1 MKKLLIILATVTATN
16 IISAASVDWSITG
29 SDTTVGINVYLITS
43 LASSYESASQLI
55 SSAVGS
61 GVIENQGRA
70 YGFSKTTTGNS
81 ITETSMQN
89 AYLVVIDG
97 NTYTY
102 ISVNMANYVYDMNKQ
117 EASKGFFET
126 NISNIQSGTQ
136 ASFVPEPTSG
146 LLMILGVAGLA
157 LRRKRA

>member
-1 MKKLLIILATVTATN
+1 MKKLLVILATITATN
-16 IISAASVDWSITG
+16 IINAASVNWQIIGS
-29 SDTTVGINVYLITS
+29 SDTVGMNVYLITN
-43 LASSYESASQLI
+43 LATSYESASQLI
-55 SSAVGS
+55 SSAVDSGS
-61 GVIENQGRA
+61 IADKGRS
-70 YGFSKTTTGNS
+70 YDFYKTTTGDG
-81 ITETSMQN
+81 ITTTSMQN

-102 ISVNMANYVYDMNKQ
+102 ISVNMADYVYDLNKQ
-117 EASKGFFET
+117 ETAKGYSQI